1 MVDQPSGDVTQL
13 LIDWSQG
20 RKDAVEELMPV
31 VYNELHRLA
40 GAYMRRE
47 RPDHTLQTT
56 GLVHEAYVRL
66 VDQNRVEWKNRA
78 HFFGIAAQL
87 MRRILVDHAR
97 KHRADKRGG
106 GEAPLSL
113 VESLIA
119 DEPDV
124 DIVALDHALKDL
136 EELDERQA
144 RIVELRYFVG
154 MTVEEIAK
162 LMETSPSTIKREWRT
177 AKLWLQHEIER

>member
-1 MVDQPSGDVTQL
+1 MVDKPSGDVTQL

-20 RKDAVEELMPV
+20 REDAVEELMPV

-40 GAYMRRE
+40 SAYMRRE

-66 VDQNRVEWKNRA
+66 VDQSRVEWKNRA
-78 HFFGIAAQL
+78 HFFGIAAQM

-97 KHRADKRGG
+97 KHQADKRGG

-113 VESLIA
+113 IESLIA

-124 DIVALDHALKDL
+124 DVVALDRALKDL

-144 RIVELRYFVG
+144 QIVELRYFVG
-154 MTVEEIAK
+154 LTVEEIAE
-162 LMETSPSTIKREWRT
+162 LMEISPSTVKREWRT
-177 AKLWLQHEIER
+177 AKVWLQREIER